1 MGRGKKNEARY
12 RSQSADRYLEENVR
26 DYPVD
31 MYGGQHPPPL
41 EGYPLSSPGYA
52 PPYSQSVVGAGYP
65 RNPPGMGTNPRASR
79 PPSQGQMPPNMP
91 LAKGKAPKGMAVSK
105 YQPWDPRW
113 EKDHQKLLKRHQ
125 AEQQKLL
132 KEQQKEAQKQLKIQ
146 REQLKVQEPQM
157 RRIQED
163 QMRQF
168 QEQQKHL
175 QEEQD
180 KQLKLLQQYADLQQQ
195 QQQPMQ
201 DQAGIPGYLES
212 QPMPVYDLSTL
223 GTLNLDYSTL
233 GTLAYGTNPG
243 TDQTTAALNAA
254 YANAYWT
261 MLYQQNPYLLANY
274 TLPRIQPAAEEMK
287 RERGQKG
294 QGRAR
299 YRKNR
304 HSKEATLITEDNRR
318 YKSNPDSESSELF
331 ISGGSEEDRENADDF
346 KNQLLAQKNK
356 LKKMEEAPKGEE
368 REEEE
373 EGKRRAKSPKN
384 QPIFMAELQKK
395 LKDKQQKN
403 QQLKKAPAPPV
414 PIPAEDIYGIY
425 GYVPGAPVPVPI
437 GPVPPPPVIAP
448 YIAPGAPQ
456 LMVPPTN
463 TEDMEAVKL
472 MSNMDINPPQNNTTG
487 TEGGPV
493 LPLAQRNDTNEDIY
507 DDGKSAIYAVPQ
519 KKRNVQPK
527 PPVKEEDDYEEQASG
542 LIIDDVMDDMEA
554 ETGVVDINKKQLIK
568 IEVPPD
574 DMVSAVYT
582 ADKDGT
588 ETIYATNDDI
598 FTAAVGEVA
607 PLEHEEE
614 ANMFLN
620 DEDPPPRRG
629 AAELGVWREDHGTTR
644 NPPPSYFAYSPDEEQ
659 PMGPYQ
665 PQNRAPPGNRRY
677 NKKGNRGPQRRPN
690 NKRVIRM
697 NNANQNPDRY
707 PVQQPRRRNSN
718 CTIQ

>member
-1 MGRGKKNEARY
+1 
-12 RSQSADRYLEENVR
+12 
-26 DYPVD
+26 
-31 MYGGQHPPPL
+31 MYGGQHPPPF
-41 EGYPLSSPGYA
+41 EGYPPSAAGYA
-52 PPYSQSVVGAGYP
+52 PPYSHSVVGGGYP
-65 RNPPGMGTNPRASR
+65 GNPSVMGTNPRASR
-79 PPSQGQMPPNMP
+79 PPSQDQMPPNMQ
-91 LAKGKAPKGMAVSK
+91 LAKGNAPKGMAVSK
-105 YQPWDPRW
+105 YPPWDPRW

-132 KEQQKEAQKQLKIQ
+132 KEQQKEAKKQLKLQ
-146 REQLKVQEPQM
+146 QEQLKVQEVQM
-157 RRIQED
+157 RRVQED

-168 QEQQKHL
+168 QEHQKHL

-195 QQQPMQ
+195 QQQQQQPMQ
-201 DQAGIPGYLES
+201 TQVGIPGYLEN
-212 QPMPVYDLSTL
+212 QPMPVYDYSTL

-233 GTLAYGTNPG
+233 GTLAYGTYPG
-243 TDQTTAALNAA
+243 TDQNAAALNAA

-274 TLPRIQPAAEEMK
+274 TLPRIQPAEEEIK
-287 RERGQKG
+287 RERGQKR
-294 QGRAR
+294 QARPR

-304 HSKEATLITEDNRR
+304 HSKEATLVTEDNRR
-318 YKSNPDSESSELF
+318 YRSNPDSESSELF

-346 KNQLLAQKNK
+346 KNQILAQKNK
-356 LKKMEEAPKGEE
+356 LKKMEEVLKGEE
-368 REEEE
+368 KDQEE

-395 LKDKQQKN
+395 LKDKKQKN
-403 QQLKKAPAPPV
+403 QQQKKASVPPT
-414 PIPAEDIYGIY
+414 PIPAEDIYGMY
-425 GYVPGAPVPVPI
+425 AYVPGAPVPVP
-437 GPVPPPPVIAP
+437 PPPIVAP

-456 LMVPPTN
+456 LVVPQTN

-472 MSNMDINPPQNNTTG
+472 MSNMDINPPQNIDNNNAT
-487 TEGGPV
+487 GGPV
-493 LPLAQRNDTNEDIY
+493 LPLAQRNDTNDDIY

-527 PPVKEEDDYEEQASG
+527 PPVKEEDDYEEQG

-568 IEVPPD
+568 IDVRPD
-574 DMVSAVYT
+574 DMMSAVYT

-598 FTAAVGEVA
+598 LPAAGVVGEVT
-607 PLEHEEE
+607 PVEHEEE
-614 ANMFLN
+614 ANMVLN
-620 DEDPPPRRG
+620 DEDPPPGRG
-629 AAELGVWREDHGTTR
+629 AAELGVWREDHGTQR
-644 NPPPSYFAYSPDEEQ
+644 SPPPSYFAYSPDEEQ
-659 PMGPYQ
+659 PTRPYQ
-665 PQNRAPPGNRRY
+665 PQHRGPPVNRRY
-677 NKKGNRGPQRRPN
+677 NKKGNRSPQRRPN

-697 NNANQNPDRY
+697 NNANQNQNRY
-707 PVQQPRRRNSN
+707 PVQQPRRKNNN

>member
-1 MGRGKKNEARY
+1 MGDSTHHPLRGIHHLQQVMPRLTANQWLELDTLEIHQAWEQIHGLHDHQVRVKCRQICHLRKVKLPKVWQSVNIHLGIPGGKKI
-12 RSQSADRYLEENVR
+12 
-26 DYPVD
+26 
-31 MYGGQHPPPL
+31 
-41 EGYPLSSPGYA
+41 
-52 PPYSQSVVGAGYP
+52 
-65 RNPPGMGTNPRASR
+65 T
-79 PPSQGQMPPNMP
+79 
-91 LAKGKAPKGMAVSK
+91 KG
-105 YQPWDPRW
+105 
-113 EKDHQKLLKRHQ
+113 LLKRHQ

-146 REQLKVQEPQM
+146 QEQLKVQEAQM
-157 RRIQED
+157 RRMQED

-195 QQQPMQ
+195 QQQQQQQPVQ
-201 DQAGIPGYLES
+201 DQAGIPGYLEN
-212 QPMPVYDLSTL
+212 QPMPVYDYSTL

-233 GTLAYGTNPG
+233 GTLAYGTYPG

-287 RERGQKG
+287 RERGQKR

-403 QQLKKAPAPPV
+403 QQQKKAPAPPV

-425 GYVPGAPVPVPI
+425 GYVPGAPVPVPVA
-437 GPVPPPPVIAP
+437 PVPPPPVIAP

-456 LMVPPTN
+456 LMVPQTKN
-463 TEDMEAVKL
+463 GRHRSGEIDEQHGHQ
-472 MSNMDINPPQNNTTG
+472 STTK
-487 TEGGPV
+487 
-493 LPLAQRNDTNEDIY
+493 QR
-507 DDGKSAIYAVPQ
+507 Q
-519 KKRNVQPK
+519 HQ
-527 PPVKEEDDYEEQASG
+527 
-542 LIIDDVMDDMEA
+542 
-554 ETGVVDINKKQLIK
+554 
-568 IEVPPD
+568 
-574 DMVSAVYT
+574 
-582 ADKDGT
+582 
-588 ETIYATNDDI
+588 
-598 FTAAVGEVA
+598 
-607 PLEHEEE
+607 H
-614 ANMFLN
+614 
-620 DEDPPPRRG
+620 
-629 AAELGVWREDHGTTR
+629 
-644 NPPPSYFAYSPDEEQ
+644 
-659 PMGPYQ
+659 
-665 PQNRAPPGNRRY
+665 
-677 NKKGNRGPQRRPN
+677 
-690 NKRVIRM
+690 
-697 NNANQNPDRY
+697 
-707 PVQQPRRRNSN
+707 RRRRRVAFAAKK
-718 CTIQ
+718 

>member
-1 MGRGKKNEARY
+1 MGRGKKNEAKY
-12 RSQSADRYLEENVR
+12 RSKSADRYLEENVR
-26 DYPVD
+26 DYSTD

-41 EGYPLSSPGYA
+41 EGYPPSSPGYA
-52 PPYSQSVVGAGYP
+52 PPYSQSVLGGGYP
-65 RNPPGMGTNPRASR
+65 GNPPGMATNTRASS
-79 PPSQGQMPPNMP
+79 PPSQGQMPPNRP
-91 LAKGKAPKGMAVSK
+91 LAKGKATKGMTISK
-105 YQPWDPRW
+105 YPPWDPRW
-113 EKDHQKLLKRHQ
+113 EKDHQRLLKRHQ

-146 REQLKVQEPQM
+146 QEQLKVQEAQM
-157 RRIQED
+157 RRVQEE

-195 QQQPMQ
+195 QQQEQQQSMQ
-201 DQAGIPGYLES
+201 AQAGTPGHLEN
-212 QPMPVYDLSTL
+212 QHMPVYDYSTL

-233 GTLAYGTNPG
+233 GTLAYGTYPG
-243 TDQTTAALNAA
+243 ADQNMAAINAA

-274 TLPRIQPAAEEMK
+274 TLPRVQPAAEEMK
-287 RERGQKG
+287 RERGQKR
-294 QGRAR
+294 QSRAR

-304 HSKEATLITEDNRR
+304 HSNEATLITEDNRR
-318 YKSNPDSESSELF
+318 YRSNPDSESSELF

-356 LKKMEEAPKGEE
+356 LKKKQEVPKEDK
-368 REEEE
+368 EE

-403 QQLKKAPAPPV
+403 QKSKEAPV
-414 PIPAEDIYGIY
+414 PPIPPEDIYGMY
-425 GYVPGAPVPVPI
+425 AYVPGAPVPVPLA
-437 GPVPPPPVIAP
+437 PVPPPPILAP

-456 LMVPPTN
+456 LVVPPPIN
-463 TEDMEAVKL
+463 TEDMETVKL
-472 MSNMDINPPQNNTTG
+472 MNNMDINPPQNNNNP
-487 TEGGPV
+487 EDGPV
-493 LPLAQRNDTNEDIY
+493 LPLAQRNETNEDIY

-568 IEVPPD
+568 IDVRPD
-574 DMVSAVYT
+574 DMASAVYT

-598 FTAAVGEVA
+598 FPAKGEAVPV
-607 PLEHEEE
+607 EHEEE
-614 ANMFLN
+614 ANMVLN
-620 DEDPPPRRG
+620 EEEPPPGRG

-644 NPPPSYFAYSPDEEQ
+644 IPPPSYYTYSPDEE
-659 PMGPYQ
+659 PPTGPYQ
-665 PQNRAPPGNRRY
+665 PQNRGPLPNRRY
-677 NKKGNRGPQRRPN
+677 NKKGNRNPQRRPN
-690 NKRVIRM
+690 NRKVIRT
-697 NNANQNPDRY
+697 NNVNQNPNRY
-707 PVQQPRRRNSN
+707 PAQQSRRKNNN

>member
-1 MGRGKKNEARY
+1 
-12 RSQSADRYLEENVR
+12 
-26 DYPVD
+26 

-41 EGYPLSSPGYA
+41 EGYPPSSAGYG

-65 RNPPGMGTNPRASR
+65 GNPPGTGTNPRASR
-79 PPSQGQMPPNMP
+79 PPSQSQMPPNMP

-105 YQPWDPRW
+105 YPPWDPRW
-113 EKDHQKLLKRHQ
+113 EKDHQRLLKRHQ

-146 REQLKVQEPQM
+146 QEQLKVQEAQM
-157 RRIQED
+157 RRMQED

-180 KQLKLLQQYADLQQQ
+180 KQLKLLQQYADFQQQQQQQ

-201 DQAGIPGYLES
+201 DQAGISGYFEN
-212 QPMPVYDLSTL
+212 QPMPVYDYSTL

-233 GTLAYGTNPG
+233 GTLAYGTYPG

-254 YANAYWT
+254 YANTYWT

-287 RERGQKG
+287 RERGQKR

-304 HSKEATLITEDNRR
+304 HSKEVTLITEDNRR
-318 YKSNPDSESSELF
+318 YRSNPDSESSELF

-384 QPIFMAELQKK
+384 QPIFMGELQKK

-403 QQLKKAPAPPV
+403 QQQKKAPAQPV

-425 GYVPGAPVPVPI
+425 GYVPGAPVPVPVA
-437 GPVPPPPVIAP
+437 PAPPPPIIVP

-456 LMVPPTN
+456 LAVPPTN

-472 MSNMDINPPQNNTTG
+472 MSNMDINPPQNNNNTN

-519 KKRNVQPK
+519 KNRNVQPK

-568 IEVPPD
+568 IDVRPD

-598 FTAAVGEVA
+598 LPAAAVGEVA
-607 PLEHEEE
+607 PVEHEEE
-614 ANMFLN
+614 ANMVLN
-620 DEDPPPRRG
+620 DEDPPPGRG

-644 NPPPSYFAYSPDEEQ
+644 SPPPSYFAYSPDEEQ

-665 PQNRAPPGNRRY
+665 PQNRGPPGNRRY

-697 NNANQNPDRY
+697 NNSNQNPNRY
-707 PVQQPRRRNSN
+707 PMQQPRRRNNN